1 MLRKALY
8 YISHWEDWHWFAKY
22 IPIAPVWVWHCL
34 RSGSLWFFTP
44 SNPSL
49 TFGGFLGETKREMYE
64 QLPPAV
70 YPLSIYISHSQTF
83 SEVEALF
90 EKTTLR
96 YPVAVKPDAGMMGF
110 MFRKINNLDEL
121 NQYHSV
127 MPCDYIIQKLID
139 LPLEVSVFYYR
150 FPDQQSGKITGFLKK
165 EFLEVIGDGR
175 STLRQLISN
184 YSRVMFRQ
192 EEMIKKH
199 ESRLEDILSHGERYC
214 LSYALNL
221 SRGGKLVNIEDEKD
235 DDLLSV
241 FDKLSHYTGTF
252 YYGRYD
258 IKCKSVEDLKAGIN
272 YSILEYNGSGAE
284 PHHVYGNGNTLLQA
298 YKILLHHWNILYKIS
313 RINRQR
319 GIRYW
324 SYREGAR
331 FSKNAKEHF
340 RILKQL
346 DRKFE
351 FTSLP
356 IVKNKA
362 A

>member
-1 MLRKALY
+1 MLKKALY

-22 IPIAPVWVWHCL
+22 IPIAPFWAWHCL

-70 YPLSIYISHSQTF
+70 YPQSIYISPSQTF
-83 SEVEALF
+83 SDVDAFF
-90 EKTTLR
+90 EKSTLR

-110 MFRKINNLDEL
+110 MFRKIDNQDEL
-121 NQYHSV
+121 NQYHDA
-127 MPCDYIIQKLID
+127 MPCDYIIQELID

-150 FPDQQSGKITGFLKK
+150 FPDQQSGTITGFLKK

-175 STLRQLISN
+175 STLKQLISN
-184 YSRVMFRQ
+184 YPRVMFRQ
-192 EEMIKKH
+192 EEMFKKH
-199 ESRLEDILSHGERYC
+199 ESRLQDIISEGERYC

-221 SRGGKLVNIEDEKD
+221 SRGGKLINIESEKD
-235 DDLLSV
+235 ADLLRV
-241 FDKLSHYTGTF
+241 FDGLSHYTGTF

-258 IKCKSVEDLKAGIN
+258 IKCRSVEDLKAGIN

-284 PHHVYGNGNTLLQA
+284 PHHVYGNGNTLFQA
-298 YKILLHHWNILYKIS
+298 YKILLHHWNTLYKIS
-313 RINRQR
+313 RINNQK
-319 GIRYW
+319 GIQYW
-324 SYREGAR
+324 SYKEGAR
-331 FSKNAKEHF
+331 FSKRAKEHF

-346 DRKFE
+346 DREFE
-351 FTSLP
+351 FTSMPL
-356 IVKNKA
+356 VKDKA